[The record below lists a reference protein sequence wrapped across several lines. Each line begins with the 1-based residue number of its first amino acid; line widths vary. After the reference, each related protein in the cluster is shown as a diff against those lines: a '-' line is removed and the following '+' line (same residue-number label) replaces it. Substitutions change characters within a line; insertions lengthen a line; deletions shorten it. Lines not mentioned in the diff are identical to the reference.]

1 MKHFFI
7 NINSHRTVVF
17 AIFWL
22 ACCGLIF
29 PAAAVGEKSVA
40 DEIIS
45 LEVADKP
52 LGEVLENISD
62 AAGCQFTIDAGWEDY
77 PVTASFKHEPLYR
90 VLKRIFRDFNNAVI
104 YGSDRRIKIIIY
116 DESSPSG
123 KKAGYPVAIKPA
135 EAAISQAQPYSDA
148 TAPQPEVLVP
158 EDSSGAEN
166 VVQPSE
172 EVSEPVSETTQAGSE
187 GTEVKEESGEAG
199 TEEKTAVLEAEQ
211 NENAP
216 AQDSSQAETTES
228 ASDSSDKSETK
239 ENSEESN

>member
-1 MKHFFI
+1 M
-7 NINSHRTVVF
+7 
-17 AIFWL
+17 
-22 ACCGLIF
+22 
-29 PAAAVGEKSVA
+29 
-40 DEIIS
+40 
-45 LEVADKP
+45 
-52 LGEVLENISD
+52 LENISD

-158 EDSSGAEN
+158 EDSSGAES
-166 VVQPSE
+166 VEQPSE
-172 EVSEPVSETTQAGSE
+172 ENSGSVSEVNQ
-187 GTEVKEESGEAG
+187 AG
-199 TEEKTAVLEAEQ
+199 TESTEAAAEPAEAQTEENTSAIESQHDETAVARD
-211 NENAP
+211 N
-216 AQDSSQAETTES
+216 SQADMTES
-228 ASDSSDKSETK
+228 ATDSSDSSEKTESSEDSDQ
-239 ENSEESN
+239 N